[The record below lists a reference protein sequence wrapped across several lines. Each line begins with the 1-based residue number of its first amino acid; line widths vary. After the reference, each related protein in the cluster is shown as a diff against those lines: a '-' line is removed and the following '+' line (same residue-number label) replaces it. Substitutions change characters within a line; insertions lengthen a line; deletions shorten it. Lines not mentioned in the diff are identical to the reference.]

1 MDSIQERYMPLIK
14 EMMKTMGAQ
23 KELSDRDIYQEGR
36 AEFLPFIDKI
46 LEEHLLPGSGIDGIE
61 NIENLLERAQQ
72 GESGLLLLEHYSNFD
87 LPAFHYLLRKAGPK
101 GTAIAKALVAIAG
114 IKLSESNPIVSA
126 FTQAYTRVVIY
137 PSRSLEI
144 IKRNF
149 KDPNKLYH
157 EMMRGMSINRAA
169 VKTIATVK
177 HSGKLV
183 LVFPAGTRYRPWD
196 PSTKRGVREIASY
209 IKGFDNFCLVAV
221 NGNILRINPTGE
233 MEEDLLNADKV
244 VYTAGKVQRS
254 EYFLERIKEE
264 HHFRDD
270 KKQEMVDEVMS
281 ELEAMHA
288 EAEKKRL
295 SGASKKDA

>member
-1 MDSIQERYMPLIK
+1 
-14 EMMKTMGAQ
+14 
-23 KELSDRDIYQEGR
+23 
-36 AEFLPFIDKI
+36 
-46 LEEHLLPGSGIDGIE
+46 
-61 NIENLLERAQQ
+61 
-72 GESGLLLLEHYSNFD
+72 
-87 LPAFHYLLRKAGPK
+87 
-101 GTAIAKALVAIAG
+101 
-114 IKLSESNPIVSA
+114 
-126 FTQAYTRVVIY
+126 
-137 PSRSLEI
+137 
-144 IKRNF
+144 
-149 KDPNKLYH
+149 
-157 EMMRGMSINRAA
+157 MRGMSINRAA
-169 VKTIATVK
+169 VKTIAIVK

-254 EYFLERIKEE
+254 EYFLERIKED

-270 KKQEMVDEVMS
+270 KKQEMVDEVMA

-295 SGASKKDA
+295 SGA